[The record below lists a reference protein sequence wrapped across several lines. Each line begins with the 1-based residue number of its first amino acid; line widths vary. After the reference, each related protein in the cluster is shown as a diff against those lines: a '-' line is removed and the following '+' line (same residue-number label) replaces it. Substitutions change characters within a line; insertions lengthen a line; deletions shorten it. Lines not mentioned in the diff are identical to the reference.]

1 MAFQNQNDP
10 SMVTI
15 PGTRVLVE
23 TFGLVGCRFRD
34 RAEPARN
41 WVVLTTLQP
50 LQHRSNRG
58 IRVRVIDQLGFV
70 SMVSQQDLDLL
81 TMQAKPGSL
90 CPWTS
95 EPYPEI
101 GDEQEGW
108 RGLRMTEEDLEDDL
122 HIRELEL
129 REQMGWGM
137 LPELQLTRR
146 IHTDGRDLERLD
158 MLLLDYNPDTGVG
171 PDPSLEN
178 IGKRWAMVQQEAIP
192 WII

>member
-1 MAFQNQNDP
+1 
-10 SMVTI
+10 
-15 PGTRVLVE
+15 
-23 TFGLVGCRFRD
+23 
-34 RAEPARN
+34 
-41 WVVLTTLQP
+41 
-50 LQHRSNRG
+50 
-58 IRVRVIDQLGFV
+58 
-70 SMVSQQDLDLL
+70 
-81 TMQAKPGSL
+81 
-90 CPWTS
+90 
-95 EPYPEI
+95 
-101 GDEQEGW
+101 
-108 RGLRMTEEDLEDDL
+108 MTEEDLEDDL